1 MDYPCGRGDSLS
13 RRLRGGLPSWIDYH
27 CGLRDTLRCNQL
39 WSGRSNIGHG
49 LELAALYEVVEEIG
63 VGFQLDVSHAV

>member
-13 RRLRGGLPSWIDYH
+13 RRLRGGLQSWMDYP
-27 CGLRDTLRCNQL
+27 CGRRDTLRSNQL
-39 WSGRSNIGHG
+39 WSGGLNIRYG
-49 LELAALYEVVEEIG
+49 LELAALYEVVEKVG